1 MNGMKNI
8 DKSTVLRLKEQVAYQ
23 PGQVVSRTL
32 AQNDALSVTL
42 FSFDKDEEIS
52 THASGGDA
60 FVTCLDG
67 VGRIT
72 IDGVPYE
79 LHEGDSIVM
88 PAGHP
93 HAVYGQEQF
102 KMLLVVVF
110 NVRWGYPRAGG
121 AFAGGG
127 CFCVGAV
134 F

>member
-1 MNGMKNI
+1 MEGPMKNI
-8 DKSTVLRLKEQVAYQ
+8 PKGEMVDLRDLVPYQ
-23 PGQVVSRTL
+23 EGQVVSRTL
-32 AQNDALSVTL
+32 AQNPHVSLTL
-42 FSFDKDEEIS
+42 FAFEKGEEIS

-72 IDGVPYE
+72 IDGEEVL
-79 LHEGDSIVM
+79 LHQGESIVM

-110 NVRWGYPRAGG
+110 
-121 AFAGGG
+121 
-127 CFCVGAV
+127 
-134 F
+134 